1 MRTRL
6 VNVDRNTTMLL
17 PPDLRE
23 WVAAD
28 DMVHFVI
35 EAVEGLELPTLKVL
49 AVLLGKRHTFWCRAP
64 VRTRL

>member
-1 MRTRL
+1 
-6 VNVDRNTTMLL
+6 MLL

-49 AVLLGKRHTFWCRAP
+49 AVLLGKLHTFWCRAP
-64 VRTRL
+64 VRKRL